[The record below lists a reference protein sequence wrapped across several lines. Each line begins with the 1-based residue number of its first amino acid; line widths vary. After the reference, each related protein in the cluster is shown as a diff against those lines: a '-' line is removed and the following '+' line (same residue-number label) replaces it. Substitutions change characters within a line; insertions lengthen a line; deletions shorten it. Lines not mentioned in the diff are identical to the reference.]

1 MKIIETGDWHLG
13 LVVGGY
19 DCHDDIV
26 KAAKTVIEATYD
38 ADLLVIGGDLFH
50 RPRPTPRAMAA
61 AIDLLDSVGCPFIVF
76 PGNHDAGRTG
86 FIRVAGGRPVPA
98 PDALEP
104 LRKIRWR
111 VDAKILDA
119 PGIITVDDKP
129 MAFACHLS
137 DARAKYLTDGEERA
151 QEIINRLFIEAS
163 EQEVAAVFC
172 HLDVDGARPGSEGA
186 FLAGGDLQIPLSL
199 ARQLN
204 VPVVNQHIHRRQT
217 IGDNIF
223 LPGSIIPTDFAD
235 VDGAKGYIVLEV

>member
-1 MKIIETGDWHLG
+1 MRIIETGDWHLG

-26 KAAKTVIEATYD
+26 RVAKMIVEATYE

-50 RPRPTPRAMAA
+50 RPRPTPRALAA
-61 AIDLLDSVGCPFIVF
+61 AIYLLDSVGCPMVVI

-86 FIRVAGGRPVPA
+86 FIRVANGRPVPA

-111 VDAKILDA
+111 VDAHFPEA
-119 PGIITVDDKP
+119 PAIIRVNDKP
-129 MAFACHLS
+129 MAFACHIS
-137 DARAKYLTDGEERA
+137 DARAKFLSQGEERA
-151 QEIINRLFIEAS
+151 QEMINRLFIEAS
-163 EQEVAAVFC
+163 EQEVVAVFS
-172 HLDVDGARPGSEGA
+172 HLGCEGARPGSEDA

-199 ARQLN
+199 ARQLQC
-204 VPVVNQHIHRRQT
+204 PVVNQHIHRRQT

-235 VDGAKGYIVLEV
+235 VDGQKGYITLEV